1 MVGRNRKDFWEMKV
15 KRWGQKAINRAEQ
28 ASVRLS
34 VCHRAVETRSR

>member
-1 MVGRNRKDFWEMKV
+1 LEEIEKYLWELKV

-34 VCHRAVETRSR
+34 VCHRAVEPRSR